1 MKKTLIIYSNTDGQ
15 TKRICD
21 RIIDFSKR
29 KSEITLCGIENAPEI
44 DLAQYSKIVIGAS
57 IRYGKHNPLV
67 YKFVKVNKDKL
78 EKKQTAFFTVNV
90 VARKKEKNLP
100 ETNPYMKKF
109 LELSG
114 WRPNKLAVFAGR
126 IDYPSYRFFDR
137 LIIRFIMFITKGPT
151 DTTQTYEFTDWKKVE
166 KFAQEVL

>member
-1 MKKTLIIYSNTDGQ
+1 MISYFELIKNILYMKKTLIIYSTTDGQ

-67 YKFVKVNKDKL
+67 YEFVKVNRDEL
-78 EKKQTAFFTVNV
+78 QKKFTAFFTVNV
-90 VARKKEKNLP
+90 VLGKRKK
-100 ETNPYMKKF
+100 TNQ
-109 LELSG
+109 
-114 WRPNKLAVFAGR
+114 
-126 IDYPSYRFFDR
+126 I
-137 LIIRFIMFITKGPT
+137 LIPI
-151 DTTQTYEFTDWKKVE
+151 
-166 KFAQEVL
+166 